1 MAQQGEAIISKR
13 TGRRIGYAIAVALN
27 VAFLLIANNILDWGW
42 LPWLTEDF
50 SDVLPIMNA
59 SLIASIVV
67 NTVYLVYD
75 ADWFKGLTQLGLL
88 ILSLIVT
95 IRFWQVFPFDFSA
108 YDFGWGTL
116 VRWLL
121 GLALFGVCVAIL
133 VQVIQ
138 LARLAMNAGREPDR
152 PSP

>member
-1 MAQQGEAIISKR
+1 MAHQDEEIISKH
-13 TGRRIGYAIAVALN
+13 TGRRIGYAVAVAVN
-27 VAFLLIANNILDWGW
+27 VAFLVIVNNIVDWGW

-67 NTVYLVYD
+67 NVVYIAYD
-75 ADWFKGLTQLGLL
+75 RPWFKGLTELGLL
-88 ILSLIVT
+88 VIALIVT

-108 YDFGWGTL
+108 YDFDWGTL

-121 GLALFGVCVAIL
+121 GVALFGICVAML

-138 LARLAMNAGREPDR
+138 LARLAMSAGREPGR

>member
-1 MAQQGEAIISKR
+1 MAHQDEAIISKR

-27 VAFLLIANNILDWGW
+27 VAFLVIANNILDWGW

-59 SLIASIVV
+59 SLIASIVANV
-67 NTVYLVYD
+67 AYLAYD
-75 ADWFKGLTQLGLL
+75 ARWFKGLTELGLL
-88 ILSLIVT
+88 VIALIVT

-138 LARLAMNAGREPDR
+138 LARLAVNAGREPR
-152 PSP
+152 QPSP

>member
-1 MAQQGEAIISKR
+1 MTAQRAVNSKR
-13 TGRRIGYAIAVALN
+13 VGRKVGYALAIAGNIALL
-27 VAFLLIANNILDWGW
+27 VIANNILDWGW

-50 SDVLPIMNA
+50 SDVLPVMNS
-59 SLIASIVV
+59 SLIASIVA
-67 NTVYLVYD
+67 NTVYLAYD
-75 ADWFKGLTQLGLL
+75 AGWFKGLTQLGLL

-133 VQVIQ
+133 VQVVQ
-138 LARLAMNAGREPDR
+138 LARLAMNAGREPR
-152 PSP
+152 EPGP

>member
-1 MAQQGEAIISKR
+1 MAHQDEEIISKH
-13 TGRRIGYAIAVALN
+13 TGRRIGYAVAVAVN
-27 VAFLLIANNILDWGW
+27 VASLVIVNNIVDWGW

-67 NTVYLVYD
+67 NVVYIAYD
-75 ADWFKGLTQLGLL
+75 RPWFKGLTELGLL
-88 ILSLIVT
+88 VIALIVT

-108 YDFGWGTL
+108 YDFDWGTL

-121 GLALFGVCVAIL
+121 GVALFGICVAML

-138 LARLAMNAGREPDR
+138 LARLAMNAGREPGR

>member
-1 MAQQGEAIISKR
+1 MAHQDEEIISKH
-13 TGRRIGYAIAVALN
+13 TGRRIGYAVAVAVN
-27 VAFLLIANNILDWGW
+27 VAFLVIVNNIVDWGW

-59 SLIASIVV
+59 SLIASIVANV
-67 NTVYLVYD
+67 VYIAYD
-75 ADWFKGLTQLGLL
+75 RPWFKGLTELGLL
-88 ILSLIVT
+88 VIALIVT

-108 YDFGWGTL
+108 YDFDWGTL

-121 GLALFGVCVAIL
+121 GVALFGICVAML

-138 LARLAMNAGREPDR
+138 LARLAMSAGREPGR